1 MSEETEK
8 EKTSR
13 EQTEE
18 SLLGMLKEM
27 ISRIKAEIQTERKE
41 REATEDNL
49 FKLIEET
56 CAKLNHAT
64 QF

>member
-1 MSEETEK
+1 M
-8 EKTSR
+8 
-13 EQTEE
+13 
-18 SLLGMLKEM
+18 LGTLKEM